1 MIKKCLDVHI
11 SEADSIAR
19 GSVDTDCKTE
29 DVQVSV
35 VESTTSSDDGYCS
48 TDQVSYGFLV

>member
-1 MIKKCLDVHI
+1 MIKKCVDVHI
-11 SEADSIAR
+11 SEADSTAH